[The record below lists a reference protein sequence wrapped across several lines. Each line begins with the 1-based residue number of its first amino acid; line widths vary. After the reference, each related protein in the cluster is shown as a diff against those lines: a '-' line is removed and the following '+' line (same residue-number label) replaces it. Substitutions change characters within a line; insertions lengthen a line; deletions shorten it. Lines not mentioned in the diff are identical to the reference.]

1 VIGVKISEILKTN
14 QPKIHKALSK
24 KSGKKR
30 SRAEKLTERDIKELM
45 GHSSY
50 KKVSG
55 AVRQV
60 RP

>member
-1 VIGVKISEILKTN
+1 MKISEILKTN

-24 KSGKKR
+24 KKSTT
-30 SRAEKLTERDIKELM
+30 EKLTERDIKELM